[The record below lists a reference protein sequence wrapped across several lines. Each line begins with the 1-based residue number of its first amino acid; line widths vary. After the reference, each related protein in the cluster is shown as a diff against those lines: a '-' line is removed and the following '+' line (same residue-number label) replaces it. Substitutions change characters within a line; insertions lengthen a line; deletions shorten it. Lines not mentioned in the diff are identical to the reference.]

1 MAQRPYLDPLGL
13 AMAPQRKRSK
23 GGLGAA
29 APAASSGVAQG
40 DVPLPSSMN
49 MVGALQRDLALCV
62 ELMYSLRH
70 GLQTKRP
77 LESEPDDCELLSGVP
92 VPGDD
97 GAYPFP
103 ILGGGTF
110 TEIAQRAQSGEE
122 GAWLLKES
130 AEMCFAAGYLETA
143 DPEELTEKYM
153 TPSEHRF

>member
-97 GAYPFP
+97 M
-103 ILGGGTF
+103 
-110 TEIAQRAQSGEE
+110 EIAQRAQSGEE

-143 DPEELTEKYM
+143 DPEELKEKYM